1 MDRASFN
8 RQQSEGGKYKYIR
21 PTFQMVFGNGWLYW
35 ASIDTNISQIFFT
48 HVSLDVFKW
57 LAVKDN
63 DMKAANTNTNTSDP
77 HFTWYFEV
85 VVLDNN
91 RKVARLGCSS
101 AHTTAPH
108 WMHTL
113 I

>member
-1 MDRASFN
+1 MGIN
-8 RQQSEGGKYKYIR
+8 RE
-21 PTFQMVFGNGWLYW
+21 V
-35 ASIDTNISQIFFT
+35 ADTNISQIFLT
-48 HVSLDVFKW
+48 HISLDVLKR
-57 LAVKDN
+57 LAVKDK
-63 DMKAANTNTNTSDP
+63 DMKAENTNTNTSDP

-91 RKVARLGCSS
+91 RKVARLGCPS
-101 AHTTAPH
+101 AHTAPH